1 MQIPSSYQPGYK
13 EALLTDPDLAKTY
26 IQHTLI
32 ADADA
37 LINGLADID
46 GKQQGVFIKL
56 SHCRS
61 SVMDHDLGLGCRF
74 PGARSL
80 GIRE

>member
-13 EALLTDPDLAKTY
+13 EALLTDPDPAKTY

-32 ADADA
+32 ADA

-56 SHCRS
+56 SHSRS